1 VFTKQQ
7 VQTMKEDELR
17 ETVLLP
23 LMRAMKFR
31 HVYKYHGGVNE
42 KGKDIVCWYEHPF
55 LGNRRNVALVVK
67 VRPISG
73 KAAIDEATAG
83 EITMQIN
90 QCFGKPYDDPI
101 TGEEQSVHECWVVSN
116 KPISKDAI
124 GAITAGLGKSVSTV
138 QYVDI
143 DTLWELIEK
152 HLPLQ
157 AAFQKLAEAQQEFE
171 QLDPQ
176 YRLDAHLT
184 GSGLQFSLAE
194 KYPGA
199 AAEKPITIHTAFSFP
214 DEVEAAKYSEALQQL
229 LDTGASVTIPGT
241 YVKSLQASDFLGQV
255 LPSSLPADGS
265 IQLGALPYQKP
276 FLFHYEIDCDDGERF
291 EIDYL
296 DMKRVRAGTKEVT
309 LSNQEQLIPI
319 KIEMVLRFDNIADS
333 HFHIWLA
340 HEQPLNVHQKLMQL
354 KFMRCMSKP
363 HTVRITNIETGLLV
377 ATGHVEQGI
386 WNAPDEHTLE
396 IITALDALQSK
407 TGKEIVPPTDREL
420 TAEETL
426 AMEIMRVLF
435 LTGKIHAS
443 WNGCQMVGNVTAE
456 SQEELQQFLLHF
468 EGGKAG
474 HLFFSQEEDLL
485 LFGEAYPL
493 GRHELVQIEA
503 QMANEDEVRTFLE
516 QQQEGKV
523 TLQFIPVT
531 ERSLVKE
538 FPDWMPKDAP
548 TIPSELGCQEQEQRQ
563 QEALAHHEEL
573 LAKGQQRKA
582 EQNHG

>member
-31 HVYKYHGGVNE
+31 DVYKYHGGVNE
-42 KGKDIVCWYEHPF
+42 KGKDIVCWYKHPF

-116 KPISKDAI
+116 KPIGKDAI

-214 DEVEAAKYSEALQQL
+214 DEVEAAK
-229 LDTGASVTIPGT
+229 
-241 YVKSLQASDFLGQV
+241 
-255 LPSSLPADGS
+255 
-265 IQLGALPYQKP
+265 
-276 FLFHYEIDCDDGERF
+276 
-291 EIDYL
+291 
-296 DMKRVRAGTKEVT
+296 
-309 LSNQEQLIPI
+309 
-319 KIEMVLRFDNIADS
+319 
-333 HFHIWLA
+333 
-340 HEQPLNVHQKLMQL
+340 
-354 KFMRCMSKP
+354 
-363 HTVRITNIETGLLV
+363 
-377 ATGHVEQGI
+377 
-386 WNAPDEHTLE
+386 
-396 IITALDALQSK
+396 
-407 TGKEIVPPTDREL
+407 
-420 TAEETL
+420 
-426 AMEIMRVLF
+426 
-435 LTGKIHAS
+435 
-443 WNGCQMVGNVTAE
+443 
-456 SQEELQQFLLHF
+456 
-468 EGGKAG
+468 
-474 HLFFSQEEDLL
+474 
-485 LFGEAYPL
+485 
-493 GRHELVQIEA
+493 
-503 QMANEDEVRTFLE
+503 
-516 QQQEGKV
+516 
-523 TLQFIPVT
+523 
-531 ERSLVKE
+531 
-538 FPDWMPKDAP
+538 
-548 TIPSELGCQEQEQRQ
+548 
-563 QEALAHHEEL
+563 
-573 LAKGQQRKA
+573 
-582 EQNHG
+582 